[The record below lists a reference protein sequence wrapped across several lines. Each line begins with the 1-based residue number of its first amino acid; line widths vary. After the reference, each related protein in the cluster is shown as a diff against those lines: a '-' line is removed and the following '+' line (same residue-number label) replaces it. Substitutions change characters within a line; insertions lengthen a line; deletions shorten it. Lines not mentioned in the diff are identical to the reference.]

1 MSQHHHRLSGSTRQ
15 KRNAKILK
23 ASDIC
28 GLCGQPGSD
37 AVDHKVPITR
47 GGTEH
52 PSNLQPVHH
61 DVAPFCNRRKGD
73 LLPAEYDRKVMLV
86 VGPPGAGKTTL
97 AHTIAD
103 AEGLEVYDL
112 DDEQW
117 AGSDALF
124 RAALVQLREQPKAR
138 AVVIRTGATLRARQG
153 AATACG
159 ATELVVVDTA
169 LDECIRRIKQRGR
182 TTPPIR
188 IQINGARQWWA
199 KYEPGEVKLSF
210 ASLRLQRSGSLA

>member
-1 MSQHHHRLSGSTRQ
+1 MSQHHGRIGGSTRQ
-15 KRNAKILK
+15 RRNAKILA

-28 GLCGQPGSD
+28 GICGKPGAD
-37 AVDHKVPITR
+37 AVDHKTPLAR

-52 PSNLQPVHH
+52 PGNLQPVHH

-73 LLPAEYDRKVMLV
+73 LLPSEYDRKVLLI
-86 VGPPGAGKTTL
+86 VGPPGAGKTTF
-97 AHTIAD
+97 AHVIAKS
-103 AEGLEVYDL
+103 EGLEVYDL

-124 RAALVQLREQPKAR
+124 RAALVRLREEPKAR
-138 AVVIRTGATLRARQG
+138 AVVIRTGATLKARQG

-159 ATELVVVDTA
+159 ATDLIVLDTP
-169 LDECIRRIKQRGR
+169 LDECVRRIKERGR
-182 TTPPIR
+182 TTPPVR

-199 KYEPGEVKLSF
+199 NYEPGDVKLSF
-210 ASLRLQRSGSLA
+210 SSLRLRRSGSLN